1 MVIFSTLSVI
11 SRILD
16 LWPSPVNAPMTDI
29 SGTRLLFEPAGSPGK
44 ELFWDFC
51 SACEVKEE
59 GEDVELAAAAASVA
73 AALPDSGPCDV
84 FWAAEAFGP
93 HETTEK
99 VKISINDIADNI
111 MAIFLYGI
119 SLPDIL

>member
-29 SGTRLLFEPAGSPGK
+29 SGTRLLLEPAGSSGK
-44 ELFWDFC
+44 ELLWDFG

-59 GEDVELAAAAASVA
+59 DEDVEAAATAASVV
-73 AALPDSGPCDV
+73 AALPDSGLCDV
-84 FWAAEAFGP
+84 FWAAEDFGP

-99 VKISINDIADNI
+99 AKISINDNADNI
-111 MAIFLYGI
+111 KVAFL
-119 SLPDIL
+119 